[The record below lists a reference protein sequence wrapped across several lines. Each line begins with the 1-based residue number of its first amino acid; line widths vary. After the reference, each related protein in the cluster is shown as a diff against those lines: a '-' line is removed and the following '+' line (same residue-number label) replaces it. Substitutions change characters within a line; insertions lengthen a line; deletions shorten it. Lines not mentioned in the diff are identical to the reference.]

1 MKQFF
6 LVVFLLVGLAV
17 HAADPKPRRLLA
29 GAATSNI
36 TPEIGAII
44 VGGFD
49 PFPATHI
56 HDELHARC
64 LVLACETFV
73 ETGLELKAKSPFK
86 PSFTHSIAN
95 GYYGYMP
102 TPEHHRLGGYETW
115 LGTNRLEEQASVKI
129 TEALL
134 AMWNEMR

>member
-1 MKQFF
+1 VAYAARALRLTDAGPILDIPIQA
-6 LVVFLLVGLAV
+6 LRIGEVGI
-17 HAADPKPRRLLA
+17 A
-29 GAATSNI
+29 GI
-36 TPEIGAII
+36 P
-44 VGGFD
+44 
-49 PFPATHI
+49 
-56 HDELHARC
+56 
-64 LVLACETFV
+64 CETFV

-129 TEALL
+129 TSALL
-134 AMWNEMR
+134 EMWHEMR